1 MLGKVFKQNYVML
14 PFACGTTNC
23 QQLLSNV
30 STNINSKVNIKKC
43 MYYHRAN
50 TVISPNFMVWKF
62 CGLDDV
68 KLEVEAIKVFYHWGE
83 RKRLSYIQSLPYLF
97 NSNILF
103 RRPSRGFHNMPGTLQ
118 RGVKKSLGVVFL

>member
-43 MYYHRAN
+43 MYYHCAN

-62 CGLDDV
+62 CG
-68 KLEVEAIKVFYHWGE
+68 KVQFPHSFGRFARNYAE
-83 RKRLSYIQSLPYLF
+83 IMP
-97 NSNILF
+97 
-103 RRPSRGFHNMPGTLQ
+103 FHRISTPGN
-118 RGVKKSLGVVFL
+118 